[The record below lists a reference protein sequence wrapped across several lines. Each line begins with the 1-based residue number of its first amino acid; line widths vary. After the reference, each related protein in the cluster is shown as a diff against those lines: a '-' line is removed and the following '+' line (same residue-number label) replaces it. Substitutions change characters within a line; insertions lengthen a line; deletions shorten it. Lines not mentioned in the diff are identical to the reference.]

1 MPNSSIERLAPE
13 RTIAD
18 RPASATAAARP
29 LSIAAAARDQTLVR
43 GDDHRRFVVVFWLLV
58 LAPALAAG
66 LAAGPLAALVTL
78 PLQLMAALVAGS
90 IVARFRQCGALTLA
104 FLPISATALFWA
116 SLHWASTL

>member
-18 RPASATAAARP
+18 RPPSAATAAHV

-43 GDDHRRFVVVFWLLV
+43 GNDHRPFVGLFWLLV
-58 LAPALAAG
+58 IAPALAAG
-66 LAAGPLAALVTL
+66 LAGGPLAALVAL
-78 PLQLMAALVAGS
+78 PLQLLAALVAGS

-104 FLPISATALFWA
+104 FLPLSAAALVWA
-116 SLHWASTL
+116 SLHWASTQ